1 MRQPRKQGISG
12 SRVEYIKIV
21 EWLFTTLVIGGA
33 LWKGLDS
40 IANAFSA
47 RAAAINADRRLYLEQ
62 EQTNYNNAMA
72 LIEKQAARIDALHK
86 DITSYEESWDKR
98 EMSYLDRIRTLELEV
113 KNVRRSYKEL
123 LEKHRKLECDYE
135 IALVRID
142 KLEKRTTKPLSE
154 VEP

>member
-1 MRQPRKQGISG
+1 MGTA
-12 SRVEYIKIV
+12 SRVDYIKIL
-21 EWLFTTLVIGGA
+21 EWLFTTLIIGGA

-47 RAAAINADRRLYLEQ
+47 RASAINADRRLYLEQ

-86 DITSYEESWDKR
+86 DITSYENSWDKR

-113 KNVRRSYKEL
+113 KQVRMEYKDL
-123 LEKHRKLECDYE
+123 LEKHHKLECDYE

-142 KLEKRTTKPLSE
+142 KLEKRTTKELPE
-154 VEP
+154 IEH